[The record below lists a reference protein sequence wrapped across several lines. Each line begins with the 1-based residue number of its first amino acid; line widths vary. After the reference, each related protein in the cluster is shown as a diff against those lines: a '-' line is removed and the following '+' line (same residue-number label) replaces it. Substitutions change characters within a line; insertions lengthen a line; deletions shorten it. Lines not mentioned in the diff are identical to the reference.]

1 MKRLIDAEVLCNALR
16 IMAGTGAEPDSW
28 EDGYDRG
35 IDVALRFV
43 ETAPTVDA
51 TPVIHAHWIFNRG
64 RCSCSHCGGITEC
77 PLYYCPKCGAKVDGH
92 GVRYDD

>member
-1 MKRLIDAEVLCNALR
+1 MRLIDADELWDALNG
-16 IMAGTGAEPDSW
+16 AGGTGAEPDSW
-28 EDGYDRG
+28 ADGYDKG
-35 IDVALRFV
+35 IDVALGFV

-64 RCSCSHCGGITEC
+64 RCSCSHCGGITGH
-77 PLYYCPKCGAKVDGH
+77 PLYYCPQCGAKVDGQ

>member
-16 IMAGTGAEPDSW
+16 IMAGTGAEPDSC

-64 RCSCSHCGGITEC
+64 RCSCLHCGGSRN
-77 PLYYCPKCGAKVDGH
+77 
-92 GVRYDD
+92 VRCTTVRSAAQKWTGRG